1 MSSHL
6 RDRYFGKE
14 DPGVYDPG
22 QTRIQQNGNTLIFS
36 FFHEGE
42 DAGERR
48 ILIEKFIE
56 YCRRY
61 RKHAGYV
68 DNRQLTRHLEY
79 IIFNK
84 MIPLERGVKME
95 DLK

>member
-14 DPGVYDPG
+14 DLGIYDPG
-22 QTRIQQNGNTLIFS
+22 LTRIQSTGEIVIFH
-36 FFHEGE
+36 FVHDGE

-48 ILIEKFIE
+48 IGINGLME
-56 YCRRY
+56 YCQRY
-61 RKHAGYV
+61 RKHAGRISN
-68 DNRQLTRHLEY
+68 DHLARHLEY

-84 MIPLERGVKME
+84 MIPLEKGIRVE
-95 DLK
+95 ELK